1 MSLDTSTHAISYGR
15 RVVFLVRMH
24 HDGVS
29 IYNSA
34 GDEALLYVKDA
45 VVILNSHSACVLF
58 DPTSERH
65 IVLAN
70 SRIEISP
77 PGPRADSAR
86 NTDHL
91 FAAIELLRREWRPW
105 RGTVVFDHDDRPAWA
120 ASEWY
125 ASAREQIALNLW
137 C

>member
-1 MSLDTSTHAISYGR
+1 
-15 RVVFLVRMH
+15 MH

-34 GDEALLYVKDA
+34 GDEALLYVKEA
-45 VVILNSHSACVLF
+45 VVILNSHSAWVLF

-65 IVLAN
+65 IMLAN

-91 FAAIELLRREWRPW
+91 LPPLSFFEESGDRGVGPWSLTTMTGRRGPRLS
-105 RGTVVFDHDDRPAWA
+105 GMHQ
-120 ASEWY
+120 
-125 ASAREQIALNLW
+125 RESR
-137 C
+137 